1 MESKAKEMRHIA
13 AMKKSGVPKKIIAE
27 EAAEAAK
34 LKCGGVV
41 KKPIKKAGGGSVW

>member
-13 AMKKSGVPKKIIAE
+13 AMKKAGVPKKIIAE

-34 LKCGGVV
+34 LKCGGMV
-41 KKPIKKAGGGSVW
+41 KKPVKKANGGLVW